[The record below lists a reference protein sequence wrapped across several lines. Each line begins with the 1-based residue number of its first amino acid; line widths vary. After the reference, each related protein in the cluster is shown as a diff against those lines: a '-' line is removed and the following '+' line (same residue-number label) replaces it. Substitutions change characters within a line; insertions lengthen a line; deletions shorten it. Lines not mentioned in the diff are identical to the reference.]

1 MAKQFKCKN
10 CEERFDTERIVMWW
24 LNRYCSKFC
33 RLDNV
38 RKAVRRGKEK
48 AKKAKVNKRES
59 ISMLTKKL
67 DKIFSEY
74 IRRKYSNEEWIITCI
89 SCDKELPWKES
100 HNCHWIG
107 RGNKQY
113 RFDEDN
119 CRPWCVW
126 CNTFNQ
132 EFHQRIFTIR
142 QIERLGKDIVDL
154 MIDNTNY
161 VYKQGK
167 TELRALIE
175 EYTVKLNQ
183 LK

>member
-1 MAKQFKCKN
+1 MKKLKCKE
-10 CEERFDTERIVMWW
+10 CWTYTLKEEIVS
-24 LNRYCSKFC
+24 NNTYNFCSKSC
-33 RLDNV
+33 RLEHGRV
-38 RKAVRRGKEK
+38 KIRQAKEK
-48 AKKAKVNKRES
+48 IKKAKVNKRES

-74 IRRKYSNEEWIITCI
+74 IRRKYSDKDWMITCI
-89 SCDKELPWKES
+89 SCDKKLPWKES

-119 CRPWCVW
+119 CRPWCAG

-142 QIERLGKDIVDL
+142 QIERLGKDIVDI
-154 MIDNTNY
+154 MIDNTKY
-161 VYKQGK
+161 IYKLGK
-167 TELRALIE
+167 TELKELIE
-175 EYTVKLNQ
+175 EYKIKLNN
-183 LK
+183 LN